1 MCLMRSSSKVTDS
14 LPESNI
20 IAVKAFYRRPD
31 YQAIFVRLWAP
42 YGAWKPS
49 ELLWKFP
56 VYRYRDKLSFRIPI
70 KPLNLAFDLLLS
82 LSDGILI
89 RPVG

>member
-1 MCLMRSSSKVTDS
+1 MSYAVILKGTDS

-20 IAVKAFYRRPD
+20 IAVKAFTGGQIIKQYLCDCGLHMEHGSPQSF
-31 YQAIFVRLWAP
+31 YGNFLCIGIEISFPFV
-42 YGAWKPS
+42 
-49 ELLWKFP
+49 F
-56 VYRYRDKLSFRIPI
+56 PI